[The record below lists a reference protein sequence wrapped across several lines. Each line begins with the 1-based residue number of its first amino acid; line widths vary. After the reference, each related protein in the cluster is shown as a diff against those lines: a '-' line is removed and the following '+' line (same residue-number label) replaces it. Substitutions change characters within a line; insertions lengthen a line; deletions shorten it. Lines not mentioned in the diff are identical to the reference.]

1 MNAAASGEHGDRIR
15 LDLLDAAAVRKR
27 ARLVGAGGVVV
38 AAAFGGLVGLLGGR
52 LAGVLAALVVG
63 LPLLLLGWGESR
75 RRSWLVGGAV
85 SVRAFGTR
93 VVDLHQADRL
103 DLLIT
108 DMRGN
113 RTVGLLAGGPPRGKT
128 VNVALAM
135 YAGSGGRALGILPLR
150 RLADALAG
158 TGDARGLVLSE
169 LLVAELRAEARG
181 EALGDRPLYRLASL
195 APAGRLAQRLHPD
208 AVSRFV
214 ATLD

>member
-1 MNAAASGEHGDRIR
+1 MSGAAPGEPDDRVP
-15 LDLLDAAAVRKR
+15 LDLLDAATLHRR
-27 ARLVGAGGVVV
+27 ARLVGAGGLIV

-52 LAGVLAALVVG
+52 VAGVLAAAVVAV
-63 LPLLLLGWGESR
+63 PLLLLAWGEAR
-75 RRSWLVGGAV
+75 RRSWLAGSVV
-85 SVRAFGTR
+85 TVRAFGSR

-103 DLLIT
+103 DLLVT
-108 DMRGN
+108 DMRGS

-181 EALGDRPLYRLASL
+181 ESLGDRPLYRLASL

>member
-1 MNAAASGEHGDRIR
+1 VSAEPPGEHGDRIR
-15 LDLLDAAAVRKR
+15 LDLLDVATLRRR
-27 ARLVGAGGVVV
+27 ALMVGAGALVV
-38 AAAFGGLVGLLGGR
+38 ATAIGGLVGLLGGR
-52 LAGVLAALVVG
+52 LAGLLAAVVVG
-63 LPLLLLGWGESR
+63 LPLLLLAWSETR
-75 RRSWLVGGAV
+75 RQSWLAGSEV

-103 DLLIT
+103 DLLVT
-108 DMRGN
+108 DMRGS
-113 RTVGLLAGGPPRGKT
+113 RTVGLLAGSPRGRT

-135 YAGSGGRALGILPLR
+135 YAGAGGRALGILPLR

-181 EALGDRPLYRLASL
+181 EELGHRPLYRLASL